1 MTGKGKEDPSSSAF
15 LRARGG
21 SSALISKLEAEM
33 SEMRA
38 KLDIWRGKYY
48 EAVHYIRQLHLA
60 YPDAVDANPVADELE
75 QDF

>member
-1 MTGKGKEDPSSSAF
+1 M
-15 LRARGG
+15 
-21 SSALISKLEAEM
+21 ISKLEAEM